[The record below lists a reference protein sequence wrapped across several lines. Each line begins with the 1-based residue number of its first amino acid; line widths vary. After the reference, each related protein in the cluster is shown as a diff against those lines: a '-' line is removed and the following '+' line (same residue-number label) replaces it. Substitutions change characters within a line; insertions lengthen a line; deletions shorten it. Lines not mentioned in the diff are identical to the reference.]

1 MAQQPQAAPRRGGH
15 ASTSS
20 IGGTSSDSSSL
31 PPTNP
36 PARPERSQRRPVGA
50 ASPSTNVAIPR
61 AGPSETGRFGDGSAA
76 GRMAG
81 GAGGGGGP
89 GKNQRMMEQLR
100 GYGTG
105 ADPSSPMMD
114 TPDLGASTSSSIHF
128 APRATPALPSSSG
141 SQLGNASRR
150 RGDEETRPG
159 GGNDDGARSSASS
172 SPTSSRAGSPSRRP
186 SNRDNFNKGRH
197 EGGPSPASTPQA
209 EVPAAL
215 QNAISA
221 FSTAGKKRADGR
233 RGGLADQGRALAQEG
248 DSAGENATP
257 TTTTRKALNPDEYPD
272 TPAFRQVDDVLR
284 RVKDEWPNLVRG
296 TSLAT
301 RNNGGED
308 GGGDE
313 EDAPFDPVSLAL
325 ELLEPERS
333 RNAASSGGDG
343 SSSSS
348 RRQNLSSFLRLKS
361 ELDSAIKSTLSPR
374 MNPPSALSPT
384 ASGDAYRAYE
394 TAITTHNATLSTLTS
409 AQKLVGGMRTGLVG
423 TRERLEGQG
432 KEGLAGMY
440 ARLGM
445 LEEMGSL
452 LDEIESLLRLP
463 PSLETLL
470 AEKRFLS
477 AVVLLVRCNK
487 ALRKPDLM
495 EIGALA
501 DLRAWA
507 VAQEGVVLDILIEEL
522 HNHLY
527 LKSFYTDVRW
537 RSYTRGQTSLPVVDF
552 GDDADN
558 SFSNEPPVFLPGR
571 STARLPRMS
580 KLQRFL
586 QNLALKPAGAD
597 PAVDETLEEL
607 LVEPGDLG
615 GSAAAAAAAALGET
629 TEQDGIGT
637 DGGLDGLGG
646 TIGSG
651 GGGASSSRKE
661 SGGTQRPNPEVD
673 SFAYIEML
681 LEALAALGKLG
692 YALDAVGQRIQGE
705 LFALVESTIEEV
717 EERNDSIKPFANL
730 VGSMRPASSLYVP
743 PSPDPNHPSSTSLQ
757 GSTATTTTSGI
768 ASLSAISGAFATDGV
783 AALLRLTP
791 SETSGLA
798 NSVETLR
805 DLFWTLYS
813 KLDAVLQG
821 FRVAYEVAGR
831 IAERRDFKEAALLR
845 SSSGNF
851 LFSLLDLWRPLQQE
865 VRALLHDYLTD
876 EQDGTVTSRNPIVSV
891 NEVLRFPRPRD
902 ASKQIFRF
910 ADTDLQGSHKLLQM
924 QEASLN
930 AAIKEAVP
938 GLLTDGAL
946 STTTASALI
955 VGSSVGGNRSSSL
968 NGTHKA
974 LVPSDAF
981 NVSVLFVPTL
991 AFLERV
997 KEIMPGGLIADD
1009 EVDASTGFGGFL
1021 DDFVLRTYL
1030 PQLEE
1035 KVAQVFQQ
1043 AVGGMDAFQDDPNY
1057 KRFSTVPIARSVTN
1071 LINLI
1076 SSLCSM
1082 LRSTPFH
1089 RENYSQLIVG
1099 VTHQFYQCCLE
1110 RFRDLAGS
1118 ESPESSTV
1126 RSAEDLQ
1133 LGSLRTAAAWADSPD
1148 LHACLRE
1155 LKDALDSDQTNVPAL
1170 LARETKIELERKGN
1184 RAVQEADL
1192 IQPSKKLGA
1201 LATLHSSL
1209 IWFAGHVAS
1218 LRSAPSGTPGYAF
1231 SSSKAGLR
1239 DSVYSNASTDTAQ
1252 STHSGHGEDTDHDT
1266 RPEGFALP
1274 LTNEMVKPFDAL
1286 LDSYQQLANMVLYTL
1301 RLELRLRTMHY
1312 LDKATRDGVYQ
1323 LQEDILEPDPS
1334 VVDLNSDLAECDE
1347 LVGHALL
1354 PRSRRFVFEGL
1365 SPLMDDLLIRNARHI
1380 RLANRFGQHKMLRN
1394 ILALQQNLKTLGD
1407 EPLQVN
1413 FDRSRRFWELFEQG
1427 PKTMLELARTN
1438 KIKYDFDD
1446 LKALLNL
1453 QCGIDQSGKDGAAAQ
1468 NGGTPLMGS
1477 DATLPQTGSGDKA
1490 RRQYNEYL
1498 IELFSLDPTGGMA
1511 DE

>member
-1 MAQQPQAAPRRGGH
+1 MASQHAAAAASRRGH

-20 IGGTSSDSSSL
+20 IGSLSDPHRDPAAPS
-31 PPTNP
+31 PPP
-36 PARPERSQRRPVGA
+36 PVRPERSQRRPVGPN
-50 ASPSTNVAIPR
+50 ASPSPALQHRTADP
-61 AGPSETGRFGDGSAA
+61 GRFPSPAPTTTATTTTVTGTATG
-76 GRMAG
+76 
-81 GAGGGGGP
+81 
-89 GKNQRMMEQLR
+89 GKNQRMMDQLR
-100 GYGTG
+100 GY
-105 ADPSSPMMD
+105 SSSSSHHRGQQESPTLVPE
-114 TPDLGASTSSSIHF
+114 TPDLAASTSSSIHF
-128 APRATPALPSSSG
+128 APRPPQSADPSTHRLPTPLGRRAEEDDEDTRDSSS
-141 SQLGNASRR
+141 
-150 RGDEETRPG
+150 
-159 GGNDDGARSSASS
+159 SSPASS
-172 SPTSSRAGSPSRRP
+172 SPTLSRANSPSSSRHRPPPS
-186 SNRDNFNKGRH
+186 
-197 EGGPSPASTPQA
+197 
-209 EVPAAL
+209 AAL
-215 QNAISA
+215 QDAVSA
-221 FSTAGKKRADGR
+221 FSNAGRKRA
-233 RGGLADQGRALAQEG
+233 AAAATASAAETSQGHHHHHPPLSPAHKE
-248 DSAGENATP
+248 P
-257 TTTTRKALNPDEYPD
+257 TASRVLDPHEYPD
-272 TPAFRQVDDVLR
+272 TPAFRQVDEVLQ
-284 RVKDEWPNLVRG
+284 RVREEWPNLVRG

-301 RNNGGED
+301 AAESD
-308 GGGDE
+308 
-313 EDAPFDPVSLAL
+313 DAAAFDPVSLAL

-333 RNAASSGGDG
+333 RATAAATSSNDGGSG
-343 SSSSS
+343 
-348 RRQNLSSFLRLKS
+348 RRQNLTSFLRLKA
-361 ELDSAIKSTLSPR
+361 ELDGAIKSTLSPR
-374 MNPPSALSPT
+374 MNPPVTT
-384 ASGDAYRAYE
+384 AAPGGGGGGADAYRAYE
-394 TAITTHNATLSTLTS
+394 TAITTHNATLSTLST
-409 AQKLVGGMRTGLVG
+409 AQKLVAGMRSGLVG
-423 TRERLEGQG
+423 TREKLEGQGG

-487 ALRKPDLM
+487 ALRKPELL

-507 VAQEGVVLDILIEEL
+507 IAQEGVVLDILIEEL

-552 GDDADN
+552 GDDAED
-558 SFSNEPPVFLPGR
+558 SLSVGDQPPVLLSGR

-586 QNLALKPAGAD
+586 QNLALKPAGAAAD
-597 PAVDETLEEL
+597 PAVDETLAEL
-607 LVEPGDLG
+607 LVEGGGGGDEGALASGEG
-615 GSAAAAAAAALGET
+615 GETDFVEGESDKDRDIAAASAAAA
-629 TEQDGIGT
+629 D
-637 DGGLDGLGG
+637 
-646 TIGSG
+646 
-651 GGGASSSRKE
+651 SSSSSAASRLRRR
-661 SGGTQRPNPEVD
+661 QRPNPEVD

-705 LFALVESTIEEV
+705 LFALVEATIDEV
-717 EERNDSIKPFANL
+717 EERNDSSKPFANL
-730 VGSMRPASSLYVP
+730 VGSMRPVSSLYVP
-743 PSPDPNHPSSTSLQ
+743 PSPDPNQP
-757 GSTATTTTSGI
+757 GSTPAAATTSTNTSGGVVGGI

-851 LFSLLDLWRPLQQE
+851 LFSLMDLWRPLQQE

-876 EQDGTVTSRNPIVSV
+876 EQDGAVTSRNPIVSV
-891 NEVLRFPRPRD
+891 NEVLRLPRPRD
-902 ASKQIFRF
+902 GSKQIFRF
-910 ADTDLQGSHKLLQM
+910 ADTDLHGSHKLMQM

-930 AAIKEAVP
+930 AAIKAAVP

-946 STTTASALI
+946 STTTASALL
-955 VGSSVGGNRSSSL
+955 VASSAAGGGRSSNL

-974 LVPSDAF
+974 LVPADAF

-1030 PQLEE
+1030 PQLED

-1043 AVGGMDAFQDDPNY
+1043 SVGGMDAFQDDPNY
-1057 KRFSTVPIARSVTN
+1057 KRFSAVPIARSVTN

-1089 RENYSQLIVG
+1089 RENYSQLIVE

-1118 ESPESSTV
+1118 ESPDSSTV
-1126 RSAEDLQ
+1126 RSAKDLQ
-1133 LGSLRTAAAWADSPD
+1133 LGSLRTAASWADSPE

-1155 LKDALDSDQTNVPAL
+1155 LKDALDSDEAAVPSL

-1184 RAVQEADL
+1184 RAVQEAEL
-1192 IQPSKKLGA
+1192 IQPTKKLGA

-1209 IWFAGHVAS
+1209 IWFAGHIAS
-1218 LRSAPSGTPGYAF
+1218 LRSTPSG
-1231 SSSKAGLR
+1231 SSGVGTSGVSSGKAGMR
-1239 DSVYSNASTDTAQ
+1239 DSVYSTASTDTAQ
-1252 STHSGHGEDTDHDT
+1252 STTDGHGDDVDCEA
-1266 RPEGFALP
+1266 RPEGSALP
-1274 LTNEMVKPFDAL
+1274 LTKEMVKPFDAL

-1334 VVDLNSDLAECDE
+1334 IVDLNSDLAECDE
-1347 LVGHALL
+1347 LVGHALM

-1380 RLANRFGQHKMLRN
+1380 RLANHFGQHKMLRN

-1413 FDRSRRFWELFEQG
+1413 FDRSRRFWELFESG
-1427 PKTMLELARTN
+1427 PKTMLDLARSN
-1438 KIKYDFDD
+1438 KIQYDFDD

-1468 NGGTPLMGS
+1468 NGGTPLLGS
-1477 DATLPQTGSGDKA
+1477 DATLSSSQTNAGDKA

-1498 IELFSLDPTGGMA
+1498 IELFSLDPTGGMS

>member
-1 MAQQPQAAPRRGGH
+1 MSQPPPAP
-15 ASTSS
+15 
-20 IGGTSSDSSSL
+20 
-31 PPTNP
+31 P
-36 PARPERSQRRPVGA
+36 PARPERSQRRPPAGA
-50 ASPSTNVAIPR
+50 TASPNPAL
-61 AGPSETGRFGDGSAA
+61 
-76 GRMAG
+76 
-81 GAGGGGGP
+81 GAG
-89 GKNQRMMEQLR
+89 GKNQRMMDQLR
-100 GYGTG
+100 GYTVNGT
-105 ADPSSPMMD
+105 PTMMD
-114 TPDLGASTSSSIHF
+114 SPTMLDTPSMTMMTPDLGASTSSSIHF
-128 APRATPALPSSSG
+128 APRPSASSS
-141 SQLGNASRR
+141 SSSSRPQPQR
-150 RGDEETRPG
+150 DGGG
-159 GGNDDGARSSASS
+159 GGNIIEEDEASSSMSASS
-172 SPTSSRAGSPSRRP
+172 SPTSSRAGSPSRRA
-186 SNRDNFNKGRH
+186 SHARRQQRRD
-197 EGGPSPASTPQA
+197 GGGGSSPTMMTTSAP
-209 EVPAAL
+209 VPAAV
-215 QNAISA
+215 QNAVSA

-233 RGGLADQGRALAQEG
+233 RGGGGGGGTGERSG
-248 DSAGENATP
+248 DGQPPPPDSP
-257 TTTTRKALNPDEYPD
+257 TTTTTMTTATTTNTRKVLNPDEYPD
-272 TPAFRQVDDVLR
+272 TPAFRQVDQVLR
-284 RVKDEWPNLVRG
+284 RVQEEWPNLVRG

-301 RNNGGED
+301 AAGAANGRERGQ
-308 GGGDE
+308 E
-313 EDAPFDPVSLAL
+313 EADLAFDPVSLAL
-325 ELLEPERS
+325 ELLEPDRS
-333 RNAASSGGDG
+333 ARGGDHHAT
-343 SSSSS
+343 S
-348 RRQNLSSFLRLKS
+348 RRQNLTSFLRLKA
-361 ELDSAIKSTLSPR
+361 ELDNAIKSTLSPR
-374 MNPPSALSPT
+374 MNPTTLE
-384 ASGDAYRAYE
+384 SGAGADAYRAYE
-394 TAITTHNATLSTLTS
+394 TAITTHNATHSTLTH
-409 AQKLVGGMRTGLVG
+409 AQKLVGGMRTGLVT
-423 TRERLEGQG
+423 TRERLEGQLG
-432 KEGLAGMY
+432 AKEGGLAGMY

-470 AEKRFLS
+470 SEKRFLS

-487 ALRKPDLM
+487 ALRKPELL
-495 EIGALA
+495 EVGALS

-507 VAQEGVVLDILIEEL
+507 IAQEGVVLEILIEEL

-537 RSYTRGQTSLPVVDF
+537 RSYTRGQKSLPVVDF
-552 GDDADN
+552 GDDATDN
-558 SFSNEPPVFLPGR
+558 YYSSLSNDSESPPQAFLPGR

-586 QNLALKPAGAD
+586 QNLALKPAGAAAD
-597 PAVDETLEEL
+597 PTVDETLEEL
-607 LVEPGDLG
+607 LVEPAAGGEMFGGVAG
-615 GSAAAAAAAALGET
+615 GSGVDSMNAANEDENIA
-629 TEQDGIGT
+629 D
-637 DGGLDGLGG
+637 GLDGF
-646 TIGSG
+646 G
-651 GGGASSSRKE
+651 GGGTDKDKDGTSSVERQQQQQRRS
-661 SGGTQRPNPEVD
+661 RPNPEVD

-705 LFALVESTIEEV
+705 LFALVEATIEEV
-717 EERNDSIKPFANL
+717 EERQPI
-730 VGSMRPASSLYVP
+730 
-743 PSPDPNHPSSTSLQ
+743 
-757 GSTATTTTSGI
+757 STAHAVNGTSI
-768 ASLSAISGAFATDGV
+768 ASSLSAISGAFATDGV

-831 IAERRDFKEAALLR
+831 IAERRDFKEAALLK

-865 VRALLHDYLTD
+865 ARLPDSKHGSFSNTY
-876 EQDGTVTSRNPIVSV
+876 SN
-891 NEVLRFPRPRD
+891 PRD
-902 ASKQIFRF
+902 VSLTSPQQIFRF

-938 GLLTDGAL
+938 GLLTDAAL

-955 VGSSVGGNRSSSL
+955 VASSAGGSRSFSL

-981 NVSVLFVPTL
+981 NVSVLFGPTL

-997 KEIMPGGLIADD
+997 KETMPGGLIADD
-1009 EVDASTGFGGFL
+1009 EVDAATGFGGFL

-1035 KVAQVFQQ
+1035 KVAQAFQQ

-1057 KRFSTVPIARSVTN
+1057 KRFSSVPIARSVSN

-1126 RSAEDLQ
+1126 RSAQDLQ
-1133 LGSLRTAAAWADSPD
+1133 LGSLRTAAAWVDSPE
-1148 LHACLRE
+1148 LHACLAE
-1155 LKDALDSDQTNVPAL
+1155 LKNALETDPNSVPTL
-1170 LARETKIELERKGN
+1170 LTRETKIELERKGN
-1184 RAVQEADL
+1184 RAVQEVDL
-1192 IQPSKKLGA
+1192 IQPAKKLGG

-1218 LRSAPSGTPGYAF
+1218 LRSAPSGSSGFADP
-1231 SSSKAGLR
+1231 SSSTAAGLR
-1239 DSVYSNASTDTAQ
+1239 DSIYSNASTDTAQ
-1252 STHSGHGEDTDHDT
+1252 STVSGHGDDDERDT
-1266 RPEGFALP
+1266 RPADFVLP

-1286 LDSYQQLANMVLYTL
+1286 IDSYQQLADMVLFTL

-1347 LVGHALL
+1347 LEGHALM

-1380 RLANRFGQHKMLRN
+1380 RLANGFGQHKMLRN

-1427 PKTMLELARTN
+1427 PQTMLELARAN
-1438 KIKYDFDD
+1438 KIHYDFDD

-1453 QCGIDQSGKDGAAAQ
+1453 QCGIDQSGKDGSAAQ

-1477 DATLPQTGSGDKA
+1477 DATLPQTNAGDKA

-1498 IELFSLDPTGGMA
+1498 IASL
-1511 DE
+1511 

>member
-1 MAQQPQAAPRRGGH
+1 
-15 ASTSS
+15 
-20 IGGTSSDSSSL
+20 
-31 PPTNP
+31 
-36 PARPERSQRRPVGA
+36 
-50 ASPSTNVAIPR
+50 
-61 AGPSETGRFGDGSAA
+61 
-76 GRMAG
+76 
-81 GAGGGGGP
+81 
-89 GKNQRMMEQLR
+89 
-100 GYGTG
+100 
-105 ADPSSPMMD
+105 MD
-114 TPDLGASTSSSIHF
+114 
-128 APRATPALPSSSG
+128 
-141 SQLGNASRR
+141 Q
-150 RGDEETRPG
+150 
-159 GGNDDGARSSASS
+159 
-172 SPTSSRAGSPSRRP
+172 
-186 SNRDNFNKGRH
+186 
-197 EGGPSPASTPQA
+197 
-209 EVPAAL
+209 
-215 QNAISA
+215 
-221 FSTAGKKRADGR
+221 
-233 RGGLADQGRALAQEG
+233 
-248 DSAGENATP
+248 
-257 TTTTRKALNPDEYPD
+257 
-272 TPAFRQVDDVLR
+272 VLR
-284 RVKDEWPNLVRG
+284 KVQEEWPNLVRG
-296 TSLAT
+296 TSLT
-301 RNNGGED
+301 VGVHGGQ
-308 GGGDE
+308 E
-313 EDAPFDPVSLAL
+313 EEGEADLAFDPVSLAL
-325 ELLEPERS
+325 ELLEPDRS
-333 RNAASSGGDG
+333 TRGGDVDDG
-343 SSSSS
+343 QASAATSPHRQ
-348 RRQNLSSFLRLKS
+348 RRQNLTSFLRLKA
-361 ELDSAIKSTLSPR
+361 ELDNAIKSTLSPR
-374 MNPPSALSPT
+374 MNPTSIT
-384 ASGDAYRAYE
+384 TSGGSDAYRAYE
-394 TAITTHNATLSTLTS
+394 TAITTHNATLSTLTQ
-409 AQKLVGGMRTGLVG
+409 AQKLVGGMRTGLVT
-423 TRERLEGQG
+423 TREKLEGQLG
-432 KEGLAGMY
+432 AKEGGLSGMY

-470 AEKRFLS
+470 SEKRFLS

-487 ALRKPDLM
+487 ALRKPELL
-495 EIGALA
+495 EVGALS

-507 VAQEGVVLDILIEEL
+507 IAQEGVVLEILIEEL

-552 GDDADN
+552 GDDATDN
-558 SFSNEPPVFLPGR
+558 YSSLSSYDNDSPQAFLPGR

-586 QNLALKPAGAD
+586 QNLALKPAGAAAD

-607 LVEPGDLG
+607 LVEPAAGEG
-615 GSAAAAAAAALGET
+615 GGGGVDSINAANEDDTIA
-629 TEQDGIGT
+629 D
-637 DGGLDGLGG
+637 GLDGF
-646 TIGSG
+646 G
-651 GGGASSSRKE
+651 GGG
-661 SGGTQRPNPEVD
+661 GGKDKDTDGDGGAQQQQQRQQQGRSRPNPEVD

-705 LFALVESTIEEV
+705 LFALVEATIEEV
-717 EERNDSIKPFANL
+717 EERNDSNRTFANSMIGGG
-730 VGSMRPASSLYVP
+730 GSTMRPVSNLYVP
-743 PSPDPNHPSSTSLQ
+743 PSPEPNQPIST
-757 GSTATTTTSGI
+757 TAHAVNGNSI
-768 ASLSAISGAFATDGV
+768 ASSLSAISGAFATDGV

-831 IAERRDFKEAALLR
+831 IAERRDFKEAALLKT
-845 SSSGNF
+845 SSGNL
-851 LFSLLDLWRPLQQE
+851 LFSLLDFWRPLQQE

-876 EQDGTVTSRNPIVSV
+876 EQDGAVTSRNPIVSV
-891 NEVLRFPRPRD
+891 NEVLRLPRPRD
-902 ASKQIFRF
+902 GSKQIFRF
-910 ADTDLQGSHKLLQM
+910 ADTDLQESHKLLQM

-938 GLLTDGAL
+938 GLLTDAAL

-955 VGSSVGGNRSSSL
+955 VASSAGGIRSFSL

-981 NVSVLFVPTL
+981 NVSVLFGPTL

-1030 PQLEE
+1030 PQLED
-1035 KVAQVFQQ
+1035 KVAQAFQQ

-1057 KRFSTVPIARSVTN
+1057 KRFSSVPIARSVSN
-1071 LINLI
+1071 LIVLI

-1126 RSAEDLQ
+1126 RSAQDLQ
-1133 LGSLRTAAAWADSPD
+1133 LGSLRTAAAWVDSPE
-1148 LHACLRE
+1148 LHACLVE
-1155 LKDALDSDQTNVPAL
+1155 LKEALETDPNSVPAL

-1184 RAVQEADL
+1184 RAVQEVDL
-1192 IQPSKKLGA
+1192 IQPTKKLGG

-1218 LRSAPSGTPGYAF
+1218 LRSAPSGSSGFADP
-1231 SSSKAGLR
+1231 SSSTAAGLR
-1239 DSVYSNASTDTAQ
+1239 DSIYSNASTDTAQ
-1252 STHSGHGEDTDHDT
+1252 STISGHGDDGEYDT
-1266 RPEGFALP
+1266 RPVDFVLP

-1286 LDSYQQLANMVLYTL
+1286 IDSYQQLADMVLFTL
-1301 RLELRLRTMHY
+1301 RLEIRLRTMHY

-1347 LVGHALL
+1347 LVGHAFV

-1380 RLANRFGQHKMLRN
+1380 RLANEFGQHKMLRN

-1413 FDRSRRFWELFEQG
+1413 FDRSRRFWEVFEQG
-1427 PKTMLELARTN
+1427 PKTMLELARAN
-1438 KIKYDFDD
+1438 KIHYDFDD

-1453 QCGIDQSGKDGAAAQ
+1453 QCGIDQSGKDGTAAQ

-1477 DATLPQTGSGDKA
+1477 DATLPQTNAGDKA

-1498 IELFSLDPTGGMA
+1498 IELFSLDPTGGMS